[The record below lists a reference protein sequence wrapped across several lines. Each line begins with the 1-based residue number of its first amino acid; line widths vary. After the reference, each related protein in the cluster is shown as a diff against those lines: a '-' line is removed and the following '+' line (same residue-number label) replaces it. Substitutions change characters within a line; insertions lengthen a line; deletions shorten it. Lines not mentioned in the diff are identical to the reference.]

1 MGTAPAETASHVEE
15 RVAAALERIE
25 SSDRPEVWIHPPQP
39 DAVLR
44 EARDVSGRVAAGEDL
59 PLAGATVAVKGNID
73 VEGWP
78 TTAGCPAYGALPARS
93 ATVVRRLRAAG
104 AVVVGATNMDQFAT
118 GLVGTRSPY
127 GAVRNAVLPDHISGG
142 SSSGSAVAVALGLVD
157 LALGTD
163 TAGSGRV
170 PAALNGIVGLK
181 PTRGWV
187 SGAGVVPACR
197 SLDCV
202 SVFSADVAG
211 ALKAVEA
218 MAVEDWDDP
227 WSRSRGVAPALVA
240 PSGRHVVVGVPDDA
254 TLALDPDLDPEVRAA
269 LGRTADRLS
278 DLGHRVVEL
287 DLSTFLE
294 TATLL
299 YGGGFVAERY
309 DAVGRFIDEH
319 PDEVDPVVGPIIS
332 AAGRIPA
339 HAFAADLTRLADLTH
354 RCTPT
359 WSLADALL
367 IPTIPR
373 AFTIDEV
380 RDEPVRNNSVLG
392 RWTNFCNLLDLA
404 ALAIPAGHRHDGLP
418 VGVTLAGPAWTDH
431 RLARLGASLLGE
443 EPGAVVEPDVQ
454 RSVGPRATPVRMV
467 VVGAHLRGQPL
478 EHQLLDRGGRFVAA
492 TTTAPSYRMHLL
504 DGALPK
510 PGLVRV
516 AGGGIGLDVEVWE
529 LDAAAFGDFVAS
541 VPLPHAIG
549 RVRLADGSELPGFLC
564 EPAAIEGAPD
574 ISDHGGW
581 RAFLAWRS

>member
-1 MGTAPAETASHVEE
+1 MHDRQVPTPAGVEE
-15 RVAAALERIE
+15 RVAASLRSIAAC
-25 SSDRPEVWIHPPQP
+25 DRPEIWIHPPDH
-39 DAVLR
+39 DAVLA
-44 EARDVSGRVAAGEDL
+44 EAAGVAGRLAAGEHL

-78 TTAGCPAYGALPARS
+78 TTAGCPSYGTIPERS
-93 ATVVRRLRAAG
+93 ATVVRRLREAG

-127 GAVRNAVLPDHISGG
+127 GVVRNAVLPDHISGG

-202 SVFSADVAG
+202 SVFARDVSG
-211 ALKAVEA
+211 ALQAVGI
-218 MAVEDWDDP
+218 MAAEDLDDP
-227 WSRSRGVAPALVA
+227 WSRARGPVPDPVD
-240 PSGRHVVVGVPDDA
+240 PSGYGAVIGVPDAA
-254 TLALDPDLDPEVRAA
+254 TLAADPDLDPELRAA
-269 LGRTADRLS
+269 LLARADRLS

-287 DLSTFLE
+287 DLTLFLE

-309 DAVGRFIDEH
+309 DAVGRFVDGH

-339 HAFAADLTRLADLTH
+339 HSFAADLTRLADLAH
-354 RCTPT
+354 RSAPT
-359 WSLADALL
+359 WSVVDALL

-373 AFTIDEV
+373 AFTIAEV
-380 RDEPVRNNSVLG
+380 QADPVRTNSVLG

-404 ALAIPAGHRHDGLP
+404 ALSLPAGRRSDGLP
-418 VGVTLAGPAWTDH
+418 VGVTLTGPAWSDR
-431 RLARLGASLLGE
+431 RLARIGAELIGE
-443 EPGAVVEPDVQ
+443 AGPVAAPTPPTQPGPVQ
-454 RSVGPRATPVRMV
+454 VV

-492 TTTAPSYRMHLL
+492 TTTAPHYRMHLL
-504 DGALPK
+504 DGPLPK

-516 AGGGIGLDVEVWE
+516 AEGGVALDVEVWE
-529 LDAAAFGDFVAS
+529 LGAADFGDFVAS
-541 VPLPHAIG
+541 VALPHSIG
-549 RVRLADGSELPGFLC
+549 RVRLADGSEVPGFLC
-564 EPAAIEGAPD
+564 EPAALAGAPD

-581 RAFLAWRS
+581 RAFLRARS

>member
-1 MGTAPAETASHVEE
+1 MHDRPGPTPDAVEE
-15 RVAAALERIE
+15 HVAASLRRIAG
-25 SSDRPEVWIHPPQP
+25 SDRPEVWIHPPDP
-39 DAVLR
+39 DAVR
-44 EARDVSGRVAAGEDL
+44 AEAADAARRVAAGEHV

-78 TTAGCPAYGALPARS
+78 TTAGCPAFGSLPERS
-93 ATVVRRLRAAG
+93 ATVVRRLRNAG

-127 GAVRNAVLPDHISGG
+127 GAVRNAVLPDHVSGG

-187 SGAGVVPACR
+187 SGSGVVPACR

-202 SVFSADVAG
+202 SVFARDVGG
-211 ALKAVEA
+211 ALRAVES
-218 MAVEDWDDP
+218 MAGEDAEDP
-227 WSRSRGVAPALVA
+227 WSRPRGAAPAPVRPFTPGA
-240 PSGRHVVVGVPDDA
+240 VVGLPDAA
-254 TLALDPDLDPEVRAA
+254 TLDSDPDLEPELRAA
-269 LGRTADRLS
+269 LRAAADRLA
-278 DLGHRVVEL
+278 DLGHVVVEL
-287 DLSTFLE
+287 DLTTFLE

-309 DAVGRFIDEH
+309 DAVGRFVDEH
-319 PDEVDPVVGPIIS
+319 PDQVDPVVGPIIS

-339 HAFAADLTRLADLTH
+339 HSFAGDLTRLADLAH
-354 RCTPT
+354 RCAPT
-359 WSLADALL
+359 WSTVDALM

-380 RDEPVRNNSVLG
+380 QADPVRTNSVLG

-404 ALAIPAGHRHDGLP
+404 ALSVPAGHRSDGLP
-418 VGVTLAGPAWTDH
+418 IGVTLTGPAWSDR
-431 RLARLGASLLGE
+431 RLARLGAQLRGE
-443 EPGAVVEPDVQ
+443 AGVPGGTGPGATT
-454 RSVGPRATPVRMV
+454 GTVRVV

-478 EHQLLDRGGRFVAA
+478 EHQLLDRGGRFVAE
-492 TTTAPSYRMHLL
+492 TTTAPTYRMHLL
-504 DGALPK
+504 DGPLPK

-516 AGGGIGLDVEVWE
+516 GDGGVALLVEVWE
-529 LDAAAFGDFVAS
+529 LSAAGFGDFVAS
-541 VPLPHAIG
+541 VALPHAIG
-549 RVRLADGSELPGFLC
+549 RVRLADGSEVPGFLC
-564 EPAAIEGAPD
+564 EPGALEGAPD

-581 RAFLAWRS
+581 RAFLAARP